1 MAPDDTARPDPL
13 DVLRQ
18 PATPLAPRPAFAREL
33 RVRLEAA
40 LGRSADRTRPADRD
54 RDTDDGGPTVPT
66 DADTADPETTP
77 AYVPAGSTALTPY
90 LAVDGAREAIAFY
103 QEVFGAVPDGPLVV
117 GDDGRVGHAELRLG
131 GARLMLADEYPE
143 IGVLGPNRA
152 GGASV
157 MLNLYVADA
166 DAVVAAAVEAGAEL
180 LRPVEAQPYG
190 DRSGQIVD
198 PWGHRWSINTK
209 VEDVAADELADRF
222 RDEGFESE
230 PPDGRS

>member
-1 MAPDDTARPDPL
+1 MAPEDTTRPDPL

-18 PATPLAPRPAFAREL
+18 PAAPLAPRPAFAREL
-33 RVRLEAA
+33 RGRLEAA
-40 LGRSADRTRPADRD
+40 LGRPSDAIGPTDPDRP
-54 RDTDDGGPTVPT
+54 TDDGGTAVP
-66 DADTADPETTP
+66 ADTTDPTAPP

-131 GARLMLADEYPE
+131 GARMMLADEYPE

-222 RDEGFESE
+222 REEGFESE